1 MPFHEI
7 YGKYFDA
14 VAEIL
19 RHAAEGSLTPAL
31 LTSIVREKAFA
42 ESLMTIPDNL
52 RNGTWPLL
60 TGDLH
65 TPLRHAPTM
74 PLTTLQKRWLKAL
87 LDDPR
92 IRLFAP
98 LMDGLEDVEP
108 LYPPQTFVYFDRY
121 TNGDDFEDLGY
132 IERFRTILT
141 AVKEK
146 RRLAVE
152 FTSHRG
158 KTHRWNCVP
167 YKLEYSSKDDKFR
180 LITLSSPNRT
190 SINLHRITT
199 CRLLEAYDADR
210 YAEFKPERRKLILQ
224 VTDERNALE
233 RVMLHFSHFEKQTVR
248 IDDTHYH
255 LTMLYEPEDETEVL
269 IRVLSFGPLLKVLEP
284 ESFISQLR
292 ERIEKQAKLRTQE

>member
-7 YGKYFDA
+7 HGKYFNA

-19 RHAAEGSLTPAL
+19 RHAVESSLTPTL

-42 ESLMTIPDNL
+42 ESLLTIPENL
-52 RNGTWPLL
+52 RDETWPLL
-60 TGDLH
+60 TSDLH
-65 TPLRHAPTM
+65 TPLQHVPSM

-92 IRLFAP
+92 IRLFDP
-98 LMDGLEDVEP
+98 PMEGLEDVEP
-108 LYPPQTFVYFDRY
+108 LYPSQTFVYFDRY
-121 TNGDDFEDLGY
+121 TNGDNFGDPGY
-132 IERFRTILT
+132 IERFRTILK
-141 AVKEK
+141 AIKEK

-158 KTHRWNCVP
+158 KTHKWNCVP

-180 LITLSSPNRT
+180 LITLSTPNRT
-190 SINLHRITT
+190 SINLHRITG
-199 CRLLEAYDADR
+199 CKLGEPFDAGK
-210 YAEFKPERRKLILQ
+210 YAEFRPERRKLVME

-248 IDDTHYH
+248 IDDVHYH
-255 LTMLYEPEDETEVL
+255 MTMLYEPEDETEVL

-292 ERIEKQAKLRTQE
+292 ERIEKQAKLRTQK